1 MAGPHGRAP
10 AGIPPQ
16 IADAVQEAA
25 TAAQV
30 PVEQR
35 PEWLDAWLWR
45 ALWKVVAVGLA
56 TALLLGMAWRIKH
69 LLWLLVVALFFA
81 LAMIPAV
88 SYVHQRW
95 RWRRGAAVGL
105 IYGGTFA
112 SVIIMVLLLIPGI
125 VTFADRLR
133 SDGRGWLDRLNSLA
147 ERWFGTTI
155 VQPDTADSATNAAQS
170 ALANWGDNIL
180 GFASAG
186 IGLLFDLSTVAMF
199 AFYLAADYPRIE
211 RALLSRMPPHR
222 QQLFS
227 WVMETSIR
235 QTGGYLYSR
244 IILMVINGSL
254 FFVAMLVVGVP
265 LVFALPLSV
274 FEGFVSEFIP
284 AIGTYL
290 GAAVPILVTVG
301 VTGFGAALVLVIWTI
316 IYQQV
321 ENMVLSPRLSAR
333 TMQLN
338 GAIAFGSAL
347 AGGAIAGPMG
357 AFMALPVAALITALI
372 KNTGKTYAIIERL
385 ADETAPEAGDPRPRI
400 GGRRG
405 AGTGTGMPRS

>member
-88 SYVHQRW
+88 SYVHERW

-199 AFYLAADYPRIE
+199 AFYLAAGYPRIE
-211 RALLSRMPPHR
+211 PGL
-222 QQLFS
+222 
-227 WVMETSIR
+227 
-235 QTGGYLYSR
+235 
-244 IILMVINGSL
+244 
-254 FFVAMLVVGVP
+254 
-265 LVFALPLSV
+265 
-274 FEGFVSEFIP
+274 
-284 AIGTYL
+284 
-290 GAAVPILVTVG
+290 AA
-301 VTGFGAALVLVIWTI
+301 
-316 IYQQV
+316 
-321 ENMVLSPRLSAR
+321 
-333 TMQLN
+333 
-338 GAIAFGSAL
+338 
-347 AGGAIAGPMG
+347 
-357 AFMALPVAALITALI
+357 
-372 KNTGKTYAIIERL
+372 K
-385 ADETAPEAGDPRPRI
+385 
-400 GGRRG
+400 
-405 AGTGTGMPRS
+405 